1 MENIKVG
8 DYAKHT
14 KDGYIGKIVDFDDT
28 FVRLDIGRSALRH
41 YIKTAESILDLIQE
55 GDYVNGEEVINTCYE
70 DKVETD
76 KSYFTEEIIK
86 SIVTKEQFTQM
97 EYKVGE

>member
-1 MENIKVG
+1 VENIKVG

-41 YIKTAESILDLIQE
+41 YIKTAENIEDLM
-55 GDYVNGEEVINTCYE
+55 EE
-70 DKVETD
+70 
-76 KSYFTEEIIK
+76 EE
-86 SIVTKEQFTQM
+86 
-97 EYKVGE
+97 